1 MVVEVRVSEA
11 ISREYEDAGMCGV
24 VWWDGVGRERGC

>member
-11 ISREYEDAGMCGV
+11 ISRENEDAGMCGV
-24 VWWDGVGRERGC
+24 VGWGGAGTGVLR